1 MAQGQRKKI
10 EIFTAGY
17 STCHET
23 VDLVKRIA
31 GAAHDIEIH
40 DMHQAHSRPR
50 DGLMRG
56 QLVYFESF
64 LYSIKKEGT
73 HASFRLKTARSTTS
87 R

>member
-10 EIFTAGY
+10 EIFTAGC

-40 DMHQAHSRPR
+40 CIRHTLQREQTSMAF
-50 DGLMRG
+50 GAC
-56 QLVYFESF
+56 LVS
-64 LYSIKKEGT
+64 S
-73 HASFRLKTARSTTS
+73 
-87 R
+87 